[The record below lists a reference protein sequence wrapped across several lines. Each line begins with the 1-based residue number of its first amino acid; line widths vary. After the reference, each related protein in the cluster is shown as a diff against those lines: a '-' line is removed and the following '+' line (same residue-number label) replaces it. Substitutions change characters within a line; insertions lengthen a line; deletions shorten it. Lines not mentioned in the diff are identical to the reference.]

1 MLGCSDTP
9 PDDRCT
15 SESDCETSEVCI
27 NGDCSPREICTPG
40 ETRACTCDGLTGAQE
55 CGPSGEGF
63 GRCVCSDAP
72 DSGSVDSGSR
82 DAGTP
87 DAGPVDCTGVEPAG
101 WSLCEETA
109 SSCSIDVS
117 DGTGCP
123 AACAALGLR
132 CGESFE
138 NIDGMCAADRTLPA
152 LECAD
157 TGHISDYCVCVR
169 GDAGDA
175 GVDAGRE
182 DAGMDVDAGD
192 VDAGGMDAGG
202 GGSCP
207 PTRPWECIL
216 DEVEGFGAATT
227 GGQGGALCR
236 VTTLA
241 STGAGS
247 LRDCLSAPGR
257 WIVFDVSGVITVAA
271 NVPDNTTI
279 DGRGQRVTLRGSASH
294 VVDIDSSNVF
304 LTHLFIEN
312 ATSDGVHVGPTA
324 RNVWLNHLSLSD
336 VDDEL
341 LGIDGPTVTVS
352 WCHLRDNGYATL
364 VGGGAMPYPELFVTF
379 HHNLFTDNRERHP
392 RTRGRVHSYNNY
404 IRFASSGGRVSQE
417 GHLLSERN
425 IYVATS
431 GGTALISRTGGA
443 VTVPGSYRSFEDVLR
458 GGATL
463 DASNDPSGVFD
474 ARDFYEYTLDA
485 ADDALET
492 RIVAEAGWQDVPFP
506 S

>member
-9 PDDRCT
+9 PEDRCT
-15 SESDCETSEVCI
+15 SGDDCATGEVCI
-27 NGDCSPREICTPG
+27 NGDCSPRESCTPG
-40 ETRACTCDGLTGAQE
+40 ETRACTCDGLSGTQA

-63 GRCVCSDAP
+63 GRCTCSDA
-72 DSGSVDSGSR
+72 
-82 DAGTP
+82 DAGSQDGGADAAAP
-87 DAGPVDCTGVEPAG
+87 DAGPIDCTGVEPAG

-109 SSCSIDVS
+109 SSCEIDVS

-138 NIDGMCAADRTLPA
+138 NIDGMCAPDSTLPP
-152 LECAD
+152 LNCEE

-169 GDAGDA
+169 GDLPPSDA
-175 GVDAGRE
+175 GVDGGALDGGPL
-182 DAGMDVDAGD
+182 DGGLDGGVDG
-192 VDAGGMDAGG
+192 GG

-227 GGQGGALCR
+227 GGRGGELCT
-236 VTTLA
+236 VSTLA
-241 STGAGS
+241 SGGAGS

-257 WIVFDVSGVITVAA
+257 WIVFDVSGVIPVNAD
-271 NVPDNTTI
+271 VPDNTTI
-279 DGRGQRVTLRGSASH
+279 DGRGQRVTLSGTASH
-294 VVDIDSSNVF
+294 VVSIGSSNVL

-312 ATSDGVHVGPTA
+312 ATSDGVHVWPTA

-364 VGGGAMPYPELFVTF
+364 VGGAAMPYPELFVTF
-379 HHNLFTDNRERHP
+379 HHNHFSDNRERHP
-392 RTRGRVHSYNNY
+392 RTRGRVHFYNNFV
-404 IRFASSGGRVSQE
+404 RFTGSGGRVSQN

-425 IYVATS
+425 IYVATA
-431 GGTALISRTGGA
+431 GGPALISRTGGA
-443 VTVPGSYRSFEDVLR
+443 VTVPGNYRSFEDRLG

-463 DASNDPSGVFD
+463 DPSNDPTVVFD

-485 ADDALET
+485 ADEALEA
-492 RIVAEAGWQDVPFP
+492 RVAAEAGWQDVPFP
-506 S
+506 R